1 MTTVFIGGS
10 RHISRLSDATRN
22 RLNNVVA
29 KGFPVVVGD
38 AAGADKAVQKF
49 LLDAGCRDVT
59 VYCTGERCR
68 NNLGDWP
75 VRRVDAGGDG
85 SGFASGA
92 GDGRGS
98 GDGSGFASGSGD
110 GRGSG
115 DGSGIAS
122 GAGNGK
128 GSGSGKGFAFYAAK
142 DREMARVADAGLMI
156 WDGKSPGTMLNVL
169 RLVRAGKKAVLLDVP
184 GGRTLTFAAS
194 ADWDDFLS
202 GVSPTFRDDLRK
214 RATPEEW
221 EGSGPPR
228 QGSLLDLPPA
238 RTDAELA
245 AALDAAL
252 AAGDSASVVDALG
265 GIARARGMS
274 QVAKDTGLARES
286 LYRSLTAGGN
296 PEFATVLKV
305 MASVG
310 LRLRLGRETG
320 K

>member
-10 RHISRLSDATRN
+10 RHISRLSDVARK

-49 LLDAGCRDVT
+49 LLEAGCRDVS

-75 VRRVDAGGDG
+75 VRRVDAGGNG

-92 GDGRGS
+92 GDGKGS

-115 DGSGIAS
+115 SGRS
-122 GAGNGK
+122 Y
-128 GSGSGKGFAFYAAK
+128 AFYAAK

-156 WDGKSPGTMLNVL
+156 WDGKSPGTALNVL
-169 RLVRAGKKAVLLDVP
+169 RLLRAGKKAVLLDVP
-184 GGRTLTFAAS
+184 GGRTLTFASS

-202 GVSPTFRDDLRK
+202 AASPVLRDDLRK

-228 QGSLLDLPPA
+228 QGSLLDPPSA
-238 RTDAELA
+238 RSDDELA

-252 AAGDSASVVDALG
+252 AAGDPASVVDALG

-310 LRLRLGRETG
+310 LRLRVGRESRR
-320 K
+320 